1 MDIAALKD
9 KYIGKL
15 TFWKVVFFLV
25 VAVGLY
31 STYIRY
37 FHGLGASTNLTDQFP
52 WGLWIGFDVMTGV
65 ALASGGF
72 TLAAVVYV
80 FNIKQF
86 KPVIRPAILTAFLGY
101 LLVIVGILF
110 DLGKPWNI
118 WHVMVMWNPHSV
130 MFEVG
135 WCVMLYTTV
144 LALEFSPVVFEKFR
158 LEKPLKIIKSIL
170 IPLVILGVILSTLHQ
185 SSLGSLFLI
194 VPEKLHPLWYSSLLP
209 VFFFISAVMVGFAMV
224 VFESYLSSRAFNKRL
239 EKPILMELA
248 RGAVFVMMMYL
259 ILKLIDFGRRDALGY
274 LFEPTFETLMFWL
287 EIGIGVILPMI
298 LLAIPKIRRNE
309 TALFWSVSM
318 IVVGL
323 VMNRLNVAI
332 TGMQGAAG
340 ETYYPH
346 WMEVS
351 ITLMLVALGFA
362 AFRMIAKYFPI
373 FEETKPIPA
382 SHRVKIKVSAKPK
395 KALMETQ

>member
-1 MDIAALKD
+1 MDLATFKE

-31 STYIRY
+31 STFIRY
-37 FHGLGASTNLTDQFP
+37 FQGLGASTNLSDQFP

-65 ALASGGF
+65 ALAAGGF
-72 TLAAVVYV
+72 TLAAVVYI

-86 KPVIRPAILTAFLGY
+86 KPIIRPAILTAFLGY

-118 WHVMVMWNPHSV
+118 WHPIVMWNPHSV
-130 MFEVG
+130 MFEVA
-135 WCVMLYTTV
+135 WCVMLYTAV
-144 LALEFSPVVFEKFR
+144 LALEFSPVIFEKFR
-158 LEKPLKIIKSIL
+158 MEKPLKIIKSATIV
-170 IPLVILGVILSTLHQ
+170 LVMLGVLLSVLHQ

-194 VPEKLHPLWYSSLLP
+194 VPEKLHPLWYSSFLP
-209 VFFFISAVMVGFAMV
+209 VFFFFSAVMVGFAMV
-224 VFESYLSSRAFNKRL
+224 IFESHLSARAFNKRL
-239 EKPILMELA
+239 EKPLLMELA
-248 RGAVFVMMMYL
+248 RAAVFVMLLYL
-259 ILKLIDFGRRDALGY
+259 ILRVIDFGRRDAWAY
-274 LFEPTFETLMFWL
+274 LIEPTFETLMFWL
-287 EIGIGVILPMI
+287 EIGGGVILPMI
-298 LLAIPKIRRNE
+298 LLSIPKIRRNE
-309 TALFWSVSM
+309 SALFWSASLV
-318 IVVGL
+318 VVGV

-340 ETYYPH
+340 ATYYPS

-362 AFRMIAKYFPI
+362 AFRMIAKHFPV
-373 FEETKPIPA
+373 FEETEPIPA
-382 SHRVKIKVSAKPK
+382 SQRVKVKVTAKPK
-395 KALMETQ
+395 HALLDTN